1 MKGHLEATS
10 SESKKGKKKEK
21 DSALYPRYIQVNKKL
36 EPLTK
41 RVGYD
46 LKGKV
51 AIITGGNRGIGY
63 ATAIELAKKGC
74 NIVIGAKTV
83 VPREKT
89 KETIWMARDWLIDTY
104 GVKVLAMKVDVRM
117 DRDVEELVRVTIE
130 EFGRIDILIN
140 NAGALIPQKTE
151 ELSMK
156 QYDLMMD
163 ISVRGAFHLS
173 KLCIPYLKKSPN
185 PHVIFMV
192 PPVNLGVKVFLQ
204 AHLGYTMSKFSVGM
218 MMQGLAAEFEGD
230 IAFNSLW
237 PRTAIDTNAIRN
249 VTRSGSIGMLLRVP
263 EIMGKACVKIFESD
277 YEKYT
282 GNAFIED
289 EVLIGAGE
297 ETMESVN
304 KYNVDPNI
312 PILVPDLLL

>member
-1 MKGHLEATS
+1 MTPKA
-10 SESKKGKKKEK
+10 
-21 DSALYPRYIQVNKKL
+21 
-36 EPLTK
+36 
-41 RVGYD
+41 GYD
-46 LKGKV
+46 LKDKV

-63 ATAIELAKKGC
+63 ATAMQLAQRGC

-89 KETIWMARDWLIDTY
+89 KETIWMARDWLIEKY
-104 GVKVLAMKVDVRM
+104 GVKVLAMKVDVRS

-173 KLCIPYLKKSPN
+173 KLCIPHLKKSPN
-185 PHVIFMV
+185 PHVLFMV
-192 PPVNLGVKVFLQ
+192 PPVNLDVKVFLT

-218 MMQGLAAEFEGD
+218 MMKGLAAEFEGD

-249 VTRSGSIGMLLRVP
+249 VTRSDSVGQLLRVP
-263 EIMGKACVKIFESD
+263 EIMGRAAVKIFESD
-277 YEKYT
+277 YEKFT

-289 EVLIGAGE
+289 EVLIGGGD
-297 ETMESVN
+297 ETMDSIN
-304 KYNVDPNI
+304 KYNVEPMTPDY
-312 PILVPDLLL
+312 ILVPDLLL

>member
-1 MKGHLEATS
+1 M
-10 SESKKGKKKEK
+10 
-21 DSALYPRYIQVNKKL
+21 V
-36 EPLTK
+36 K
-41 RVGYD
+41 RAGYD

-63 ATAIELAKKGC
+63 ATAIELAKRGC

-89 KETIWMARDWLIDTY
+89 KETIWMARDYLAETY
-104 GVKVLAMKVDVRM
+104 GVKVLAMKVDVRL
-117 DRDVEELVRVTIE
+117 DSDVQELVRVVVE

-185 PHVIFMV
+185 PHVLFMV
-192 PPVNLGVKVFLQ
+192 PPVNLEEKTFLIS
-204 AHLGYTMSKFSVGM
+204 HLGYTMSKFGVGM
-218 MMQGLAAEFEGD
+218 MMKGLAAEFDGD

-249 VTRSGSIGMLLRVP
+249 VTRSASIGMLLRVP
-263 EIMGKACVKIFESD
+263 EIMGQAAVKIFESD
-277 YEKYT
+277 YETFT

-289 EVLIGAGE
+289 EVLIGSGDE
-297 ETMESVN
+297 NMESVN
-304 KYNVDPNI
+304 KYNFDPNI
-312 PILVPDLLL
+312 PDYLLVPDLLL